1 MTSPDEF
8 NKWMCKRPSE
18 NDKDWVA
25 QFITWCI
32 NVPNADMLHFHHSE
46 WIDYVKPI
54 LYSEALFNPIRS
66 NRTFVFANN
75 KVKSHLLPNEKY
87 RSLLLD
93 LVLLVPCTQQCE
105 LGVLSSML
113 MAMEENNITGFVHV
127 PHIEPFDEILSDV
140 ESIYEECCVKLD
152 RGYVFMKNCKVKSTS
167 GYLFKKNWKVE
178 STLLSNT
185 SVVFVINSKLKLQGD
200 R

>member
-8 NKWMCKRPSE
+8 NKWMLERPSK

-25 QFITWCI
+25 KFIEWCI

-46 WIDYVKPI
+46 WIEYVKPI
-54 LYSEALFNPIRS
+54 LYSKALFNPMRLDG
-66 NRTFVFANN
+66 TFIFAKNQ
-75 KVKSHLLPNEKY
+75 VKSQLLPNEKY

-93 LVLLVPCTQQCE
+93 LVLLVPSTKQCE

-113 MAMEENNITGFVHV
+113 MAMEENNITGIVHV
-127 PHIEPFDEILSDV
+127 PHIESFDSILLDV
-140 ESIYEECCVKLD
+140 KCIYKECNIKLD
-152 RGYVFMKNCKVKSTS
+152 RGYVFMKNCKVKSDS
-167 GYLFKKNWKVE
+167 GYAFKKNWKVK

-185 SVVFVINSKLKLQGD
+185 SVVFVIN
-200 R
+200 RVTCN

>member
-8 NKWMCKRPSE
+8 NKWMFQRPSE

-25 QFITWCI
+25 QFIAWCI
-32 NVPNADMLHFHHSE
+32 NVPNADMLHFHNSE

-54 LYSEALFNPIRS
+54 LYSEALFNPISS
-66 NRTFVFANN
+66 NGTFVF
-75 KVKSHLLPNEKY
+75 VKSQLQLLPNEKY

-93 LVLLVPCTQQCE
+93 LVLLVPSTQQCE

-127 PHIEPFDEILSDV
+127 PQIESFDSILLDV
-140 ESIYEECCVKLD
+140 ECIYKECRVRLE
-152 RGYVFMKNCKVKSTS
+152 RGYVFMKNCKVKSKS
-167 GYLFKKNWKVE
+167 GYVFKKNWKVE
-178 STLLSNT
+178 SRLLSNT
-185 SVVFVINSKLKLQGD
+185 SVVFVINSKLQGD